1 MILFQFYVN
10 PIPYM
15 LESLKEIEGYR
26 KKEKSI
32 GIPIIITDDNFFN
45 RTEAERYR
53 FLKESMLKKLDLLAE
68 VIKKKKL
75 DTNIELLKA
84 NLEKLQ
90 LPR

>member
-1 MILFQFYVN
+1 MLFRSVN

-15 LESLKEIEGYR
+15 LENLKEIEGYR
-26 KKEKSI
+26 KKEKAI

-45 RTEAERYR
+45 RTEAERYY

-75 DTNIELLKA
+75 DTNVELLKSD
-84 NLEKLQ
+84 LEKLQ
-90 LPR
+90 FPR